1 MERSLIRPFEPSDL
15 PEVAIMFLKA
25 FRGRTA
31 AAPTSLIEHM
41 RDVYFG
47 HPAYDRRMGSLVH
60 LRLDGAI
67 DGFIGAFPQ
76 PLMLS
81 GRALRGVVTGGFMVD
96 DPAANPITGARL
108 VRRLLNGPQDV
119 TITDTANRRS
129 LDFQR
134 VLGCETLDLQS
145 LQWTKIL
152 EPASYVLSLLD
163 VRTGRLPMMPL
174 RPLARLLDR
183 VRVEKAQYHPIQ
195 ARSGWRDADID
206 VESFASIF
214 ERFAGEFDLRPSW
227 TRSELLW
234 LLDQASRKTKF
245 GSLFIRGV
253 QRCTG
258 ETVGAYLYFGRRRSE
273 AMTLQIAARPEAAE
287 VVLESLF
294 AHAAA
299 MGCTVVRGTAQPFLM
314 PGLFR
319 NDRIVF
325 RHASGTHLHARDADL
340 LRIIRSGRVLVG
352 GLVGE
357 GWTRLVSDEFAED
370 GPKGKIGGKI
380 AGKLARACEMA
391 LWPSRRAPVKRP
403 L

>member
-183 VRVEKAQYHPIQ
+183 VRVEKAQYHPEAAGATRTSMWRASLPSSSASPANSIC
-195 ARSGWRDADID
+195 ARPGREA
-206 VESFASIF
+206 SFFGFWIRRAARRNSVPCSSEASN
-214 ERFAGEFDLRPSW
+214 AAQVRPSAPI
-227 TRSELLW
+227 SIS
-234 LLDQASRKTKF
+234 A
-245 GSLFIRGV
+245 
-253 QRCTG
+253 
-258 ETVGAYLYFGRRRSE
+258 GA
-273 AMTLQIAARPEAAE
+273 APRP
-287 VVLESLF
+287 
-294 AHAAA
+294 
-299 MGCTVVRGTAQPFLM
+299 
-314 PGLFR
+314 
-319 NDRIVF
+319 
-325 RHASGTHLHARDADL
+325 
-340 LRIIRSGRVLVG
+340 
-352 GLVGE
+352 
-357 GWTRLVSDEFAED
+357 
-370 GPKGKIGGKI
+370 
-380 AGKLARACEMA
+380 
-391 LWPSRRAPVKRP
+391 
-403 L
+403 